1 MATGPGG
8 ATWPPHSLPASGDSS
23 ADLPYSNGMP
33 PVSKYFAHFCLFA
46 FCTVSPALAGMSQQ
60 EIENIKYLDDLVIPN
75 PKDPESLL
83 TAQPGAAC
91 ALMREAASTGNEDKN
106 FTYIVDP
113 EFLYEAEYEGVE
125 RPALFEMKPRFWDC
139 NVMEGDLE
147 VICDVREFRNAAPA
161 EVSKRHDELQ
171 TLVKQCLTV
180 TPLGYVQHSDIW
192 RRGET
197 FATDGK
203 VNAIVGLTAPSRPF
217 KDLIYQRLFLTFTI
231 SGKR

>member
-1 MATGPGG
+1 MLLTFKRIA
-8 ATWPPHSLPASGDSS
+8 LP
-23 ADLPYSNGMP
+23 
-33 PVSKYFAHFCLFA
+33 CLA
-46 FCTVSPALAGMSQQ
+46 VLAAMTPALAGMSQQ

-113 EFLYEAEYEGVE
+113 EFLYEAEYEGME

-217 KDLIYQRLFLTFTI
+217 KDLIYQRLFLTFTV
-231 SGKR
+231 SSKR

>member
-1 MATGPGG
+1 MLLSFNRA
-8 ATWPPHSLPASGDSS
+8 ALPCLAVL
-23 ADLPYSNGMP
+23 AAMT
-33 PVSKYFAHFCLFA
+33 PVQ
-46 FCTVSPALAGMSQQ
+46 AGMSQK
-60 EIENIKYLDDLVIPN
+60 EIENVKYLDELVIPDAED
-75 PKDPESLL
+75 PKSLL

-113 EFLYEAEYEGVE
+113 EFLYEAEYEGME

-147 VICDVREFRNAAPA
+147 VICDVRELKNATAS
-161 EVSKRHDELQ
+161 EVEKRFGELQ
-171 TLVKQCLTV
+171 TLVKQCLDV
-180 TPLGYVQHSDIW
+180 KPLGFVNHSDRW

-203 VNAIVGLTAPSRPF
+203 VNAIVGLTAPSKPF
-217 KDLIYQRLFLTFTI
+217 EDLTYQLLYLTFTV
-231 SGKR
+231 STRR

>member
-1 MATGPGG
+1 MLLTFKRIA
-8 ATWPPHSLPASGDSS
+8 LP
-23 ADLPYSNGMP
+23 
-33 PVSKYFAHFCLFA
+33 CLA
-46 FCTVSPALAGMSQQ
+46 VLAAMTPALAGMSQQ

-113 EFLYEAEYEGVE
+113 EFLYEAEYEGME
-125 RPALFEMKPRFWDC
+125 RPALFEMKPRFRDC

-180 TPLGYVQHSDIW
+180 TPL
-192 RRGET
+192 
-197 FATDGK
+197 ATDGK

-217 KDLIYQRLFLTFTI
+217 KDLIYQRLFLTFTV
-231 SGKR
+231 STKR